1 MAYITLEQAEE
12 LARQALGKARAEFG
26 RPICVAVC
34 DGNGELV
41 CFSRMDGAPL
51 RSIAIA
57 QQKAYTAVRMGVP
70 TEAFLARLQKDHIEI
85 GYFCDGRFTALPG
98 GHPLKNA
105 DGIAIGGIGVS
116 GLAAAE
122 DHVITE
128 WVALAASQMP
138 AD

>member
-1 MAYITLEQAEE
+1 MAYITLEKAEE
-12 LARQALGKARAEFG
+12 LARQALGKARAEFS

-57 QQKAYTAVRMGVP
+57 QQKAYTAVRMGVS
-70 TEAFLARLQKDHIEI
+70 TEAFLARLQKDQIEI

-105 DGIAIGGIGVS
+105 GGIVIGGIGVS

-122 DHVITE
+122 DHIITE
-128 WVALAASQMP
+128 WVALAASR
-138 AD
+138 D